1 MFLCGSFTKKIT
13 VSIVTLTLNP
23 ALDKSTTTLRLIPE
37 QKLRCTEMKTDAGGG
52 GINVSKGI
60 RRLGGE
66 SLAVFP
72 CGGVN
77 GTLLNSILDREGVT
91 TSVINVDGETREN
104 ISVTET
110 DTNQQFRF
118 TLPGISLTLEDA
130 DKCLKLIEHVRPDI
144 LVASGSLPPGLPIT
158 YYEQVASFARKIG
171 TRLILDTSGEALSA
185 AADEGLYLL
194 KPNLAELSA
203 LSGVSQLEM
212 DEVDDAARLLIEK
225 GQCEIVVVSLG
236 AQGAML
242 VTREIVKHIPAP
254 PVKKQTTVGAGD
266 SMVAGMVWTMNQGKT
281 PVEMVQMGVACGS
294 AATLNRG
301 TDLFERNEA
310 ERLLKWIE
318 NRS

>member
-1 MFLCGSFTKKIT
+1 MR
-13 VSIVTLTLNP
+13 IVTLTLNP

-37 QKLRCTEMKTDAGGG
+37 HKLRCTDMKTDAGGG

-60 RRLGGE
+60 GKLGGK
-66 SLAVFP
+66 SLAVLP
-72 CGGVN
+72 CGGIN
-77 GTLLNSILDREGVT
+77 GTLLVSILEKAGVD
-91 TSVINVDGETREN
+91 TSVVTVNGETREN

-118 TLPGISLTLEDA
+118 TLPGLTLSMEEA
-130 DKCLKLIEHVRPDI
+130 DKCLKMVESARPDI
-144 LVASGSLPPGLPIT
+144 LVASGSLPPGLPVT
-158 YYEQVASFARKIG
+158 YYEQVAAFAKKIG
-171 TRLILDTSGEALSA
+171 ARLILDTSGEALSA

-212 DEVDDAARLLIEK
+212 DEVDEAARLIIEK

-242 VTREIVKHIPAP
+242 VTRNMVKHIPAP

-266 SMVAGMVWTMNQGKT
+266 SMVAGLVWAMSQGKS

-301 TDLFERNEA
+301 TDLFDRTEA
-310 ERLLKWIE
+310 ERLLRWIE
-318 NRS
+318 SREA

>member
-1 MFLCGSFTKKIT
+1 MFLCGSFTKKMT

-37 QKLRCTEMKTDAGGG
+37 QKLRCTVMKTDAGGG

-72 CGGVN
+72 VGGVN
-77 GTLLNSILDREGVT
+77 GTLLAGILESEGIT
-91 TSVINVDGETREN
+91 TSVVNVDGETREN

-110 DTNQQFRF
+110 DTNQQYRF
-118 TLPGISLTLEDA
+118 TLPGIILSPEDA
-130 DKCLKLIEHVRPDI
+130 NKCLKLIDRIRPGI
-144 LVASGSLPPGLPIT
+144 LVASGSLPPGLPVT
-158 YYEQVASFARKIG
+158 YYEEVASFAKKIG
-171 TRLILDTSGEALSA
+171 ARLILDTSGEALAA

-203 LSGVSQLEM
+203 LSGVSQLET
-212 DEVDDAARLLIEK
+212 DEVDEAARLIIER

-236 AQGAML
+236 AQGAVL
-242 VTREIVKHIPAP
+242 VTRDMVKHIPAP

-266 SMVAGMVWTMNQGKT
+266 SMVAGMVWTMSRGKT

-301 TDLFERNEA
+301 TDLFDRAEA
-310 ERLLKWIE
+310 ERLLNWIE

>member
-1 MFLCGSFTKKIT
+1 
-13 VSIVTLTLNP
+13 
-23 ALDKSTTTLRLIPE
+23 
-37 QKLRCTEMKTDAGGG
+37 MKTDAGGG

-60 RRLGGE
+60 RKLGGE

-77 GTLLNSILDREGVT
+77 GTLLTGILGQEGID
-91 TSVINVDGETREN
+91 TSVLQVSGETREN

-118 TLPGISLTLEDA
+118 TLPGMTLSQEDA
-130 DKCLKLIEHVRPDI
+130 DRCLRVVEKARPDI
-144 LVASGSLPPGLPIT
+144 LVASGSLPPGLPVS
-158 YYEQVASFARKIG
+158 YYEQVAAFAKKIG
-171 TRLILDTSGEALSA
+171 ARLILDTSGEALSA

-212 DEVDDAARLLIEK
+212 DEVDDAARLIIEQ

-242 VTREIVKHIPAP
+242 VTRDLVKHIPAP

-266 SMVAGMVWTMNQGKT
+266 SMVAGLVWTMSQGKT
-281 PVEMVQMGVACGS
+281 PVEMVQTGVACGS

-301 TDLFERNEA
+301 TDLFDRAEV
-310 ERLLKWIE
+310 ERLLKWIQQ
-318 NRS
+318 RC

>member
-1 MFLCGSFTKKIT
+1 
-13 VSIVTLTLNP
+13 
-23 ALDKSTTTLRLIPE
+23 
-37 QKLRCTEMKTDAGGG
+37 MKTDAGGG

-60 RRLGGE
+60 RKLGGE

-77 GTLLNSILDREGVT
+77 GTLLTGILGQEGID
-91 TSVINVDGETREN
+91 TSVLQVSGETREN

-118 TLPGISLTLEDA
+118 TLPGMTLSQEDA
-130 DKCLKLIEHVRPDI
+130 DRCLGVVEKARPDI
-144 LVASGSLPPGLPIT
+144 LVASGSLPPGLPVS
-158 YYEQVASFARKIG
+158 YYEQVAAFAKKIG
-171 TRLILDTSGEALSA
+171 ARLILDTSGEALSA

-212 DEVDDAARLLIEK
+212 DEVDDAARLIIEQ

-242 VTREIVKHIPAP
+242 VTRDLVKHIPAP

-266 SMVAGMVWTMNQGKT
+266 SMVAGLVWTMSQGKT
-281 PVEMVQMGVACGS
+281 PVEMVQTGVACGS

-301 TDLFERNEA
+301 TDLFDRAEV
-310 ERLLKWIE
+310 ERLLKWIQQ
-318 NRS
+318 RG